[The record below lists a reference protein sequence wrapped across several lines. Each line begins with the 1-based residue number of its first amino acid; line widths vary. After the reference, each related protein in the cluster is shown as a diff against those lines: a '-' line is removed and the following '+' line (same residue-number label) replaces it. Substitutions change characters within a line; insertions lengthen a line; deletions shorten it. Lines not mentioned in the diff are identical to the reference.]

1 MTGQSDERLDRL
13 WLPVA
18 QAVVDAAAHEVKD
31 VLNGVSLNLE
41 VIRSR
46 SSDAELANKVV
57 APFATAAAAQLEILT
72 ARAEALLFL
81 ARPARNPAD
90 VAITLRHFAAL
101 LVPATKAE
109 GGGAALAVE
118 GVEHAVPTAAPGH
131 ATRLAIGAA
140 LLVLTRRGGSCRC
153 RLERQEGSSETVV
166 RFSHEPAVA
175 LTLDPEVTS
184 AISECSIK
192 VRGADSD
199 LLLVFPGS

>member
-31 VLNGVSLNLE
+31 VLNGVSMNLE

-46 SSDAELANKVV
+46 SADGELANKVV
-57 APFATAAAAQLEILT
+57 APFVTAAAAQLEILT

-101 LVPATKAE
+101 LVPATSAA
-109 GGGAALAVE
+109 GGVLAVE
-118 GVEHAVPTAAPGH
+118 GVEHAVPTAVPGQ
-131 ATRLAIGAA
+131 ATRLAIGSA
-140 LLVLTRRGGSCRC
+140 LLVLTKRGVGGSCRC
-153 RLERQEGSSETVV
+153 RLERREGSSETVV
-166 RFSHEPAVA
+166 RFSHEPAGA

-192 VRGADSD
+192 VRGSDSD